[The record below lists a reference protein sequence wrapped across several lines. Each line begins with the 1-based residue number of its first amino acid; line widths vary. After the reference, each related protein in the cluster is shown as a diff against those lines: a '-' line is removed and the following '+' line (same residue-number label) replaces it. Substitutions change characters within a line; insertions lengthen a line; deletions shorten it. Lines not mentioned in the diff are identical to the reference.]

1 MSLVDMVADGDLYD
15 IEEAVGKALETLES
29 FDVLEELIEGLH
41 LAGERFQKGEF
52 FVVDML
58 QAAETFKEAMKVVK
72 PTLGEKKTEYIGKFL
87 IGTVK
92 GDIHDIGKNLV
103 SIMLEGA
110 RFEVIDLGV
119 DVSSEKFVEEIKV
132 HKPQIVGLSALLTTT
147 MLEMK
152 EIIKAIEDANLRDKV
167 KIIVG
172 GAPVSE
178 RYAKSIGADSYSNN
192 ASEAIERAIALLK

>member
-1 MSLVDMVADGDLYD
+1 MSLVDMVADGDLYT
-15 IEEAVGKALETLES
+15 IEEAVSKALETLES
-29 FDVLEELIEGLH
+29 LDVLEELIAGLR
-41 LAGERFQKGEF
+41 LAGDRFQKGEY
-52 FVVDML
+52 FVVDMI

-72 PTLGEKKTEYIGKFL
+72 PTLGDKKKESIGKYL

-92 GDIHDIGKNLV
+92 GDIHDIGKNLI

-119 DVSSEKFVEEIKV
+119 DVSPEKFVEAIKV

-152 EIIKAIEDANLRDKV
+152 EIVKAIEDANLRDKV
-167 KIIVG
+167 KIMVG

-178 RYAKSIGADSYSNN
+178 RYAQSIGADSYSNN
-192 ASEAIERAIALLK
+192 ASEAIERAIALLR